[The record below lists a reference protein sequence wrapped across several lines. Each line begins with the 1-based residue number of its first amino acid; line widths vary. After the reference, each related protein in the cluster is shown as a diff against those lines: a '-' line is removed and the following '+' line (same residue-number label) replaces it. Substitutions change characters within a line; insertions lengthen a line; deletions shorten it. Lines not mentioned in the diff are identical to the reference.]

1 MPTRP
6 PSVHSTASSTDSEDC
21 DENYVAMVSNMS
33 ADEPVCNTTLPH
45 CQYTSLQSPIMQCC
59 KIVQLKVWFS
69 FSFFFL
75 LFVFFNGSIS
85 LSAIEIK
92 EVKYHELKLFTT
104 HQTANAFGCSWCSS
118 RPRRPRSPSAAQP
131 ASEKPSGQQG
141 APART
146 SYRTAPEPIWVNAD
160 L

>member
-1 MPTRP
+1 MLLSFSRFPMPTRP

-45 CQYTSLQSPIMQCC
+45 CQYKSHDSFTSLQSPIMQCC

-69 FSFFFL
+69 FSGFFV
-75 LFVFFNGSIS
+75 FVFFNGSIS

-92 EVKYHELKLFTT
+92 EVK
-104 HQTANAFGCSWCSS
+104 
-118 RPRRPRSPSAAQP
+118 
-131 ASEKPSGQQG
+131 
-141 APART
+141 
-146 SYRTAPEPIWVNAD
+146 
-160 L
+160 